1 MAIIK
6 IVAWPVA
13 VPTVHYLQWAFSRQE
28 TNEVSI
34 GYDRDNRIHWIL
46 RRRIKSFL
54 RSEVSDGYRKEYSNR
69 RVLRHKENPNG
80 KWREEGRS
88 LPLLLMP
95 LLAMSSK
102 QRMDSKPEAHACH
115 SSPFIANENKVI

>member
-1 MAIIK
+1 MAIVE
-6 IVAWPVA
+6 IVAWPIA
-13 VPTVHYLQWAFSRQE
+13 VPIVHYLQWAVSRQE

-34 GYDRDNRIHWIL
+34 GYDHDNRNHWIL
-46 RRRIKSFL
+46 RRRIKSVL
-54 RSEVSDGYRKEYSNR
+54 RSEVSDGYKKEYSNR

-88 LPLLLMP
+88 LPLLLLP

-102 QRMDSKPEAHACH
+102 QLSNCPINGT
-115 SSPFIANENKVI
+115 SGLL